1 MNIIIFFLLLNNL
14 FSSEVEIVINKK
26 INKKINYIAKVV
38 SSQSSNEQET
48 NNVTEYKFSYKFLEN
63 NEDGIIYSWKIE
75 EILNYKELSGF
86 SRALQRLNEG
96 LEINF
101 YINADGE
108 YKAVD
113 NWAEILEFYEK
124 KLLKLKEEFW
134 GDEKAISYINS
145 LKSNLLTPEKLS
157 EFLLSELIMF
167 HNFYGAKLTLNKNE
181 INNVS
186 IIDEYMGINL
196 PIINES
202 KLTKNE
208 KTYTLVVSE
217 KIDQL
222 RADAILKNEARK
234 FDTKPI
240 PYSNSQNFKFEY
252 NHLFEVVKLNFE
264 KNVKIGSD
272 YLNKTVEIKRVN

>member
-1 MNIIIFFLLLNNL
+1 MNLLIFFLLINNL
-14 FSSEVEIVINKK
+14 FSSEVEIVINKN
-26 INKKINYIAKVV
+26 ITKKINYIAKVV
-38 SSQSSNEQET
+38 SSQSSNNQET
-48 NNVTEYKFSYKFLEN
+48 NNVTEYKFSYKFLEK

-75 EILNYKELSGF
+75 EILNYKELTGF

-96 LEINF
+96 LEIHF
-101 YINADGE
+101 YINENGE

-124 KLLKLKEEFW
+124 KLLKLKDEFW

-167 HNFYGAKLTLNKNE
+167 HNFYGARLTLNKNE

-202 KLTKNE
+202 KLTKND
-208 KTYTLVVSE
+208 KTYTLTVSE

-252 NHLFEVVKLNFE
+252 NNLFEVVKLNFE